1 VLESADVESSSESY
15 AARFAVGFA
24 VASSTRTVRDVM
36 TRDPFVLEP
45 EDSLMKALE
54 IMRLH
59 GVRRIPIVLAG
70 MLVGLLAEGDLKRA
84 QPSILS
90 ESQDD
95 FNRIMDGT
103 PISRIMIQNPM
114 TIAPD
119 LPLLT
124 AAETLHT
131 MKFGALP
138 VVEDGKVVGILT
150 DSDLL
155 RALVDILRA
164 G

>member
-1 VLESADVESSSESY
+1 M
-15 AARFAVGFA
+15 
-24 VASSTRTVRDVM
+24 ASSTRTVRDVM

-70 MLVGLLAEGDLKRA
+70 MLVGLLAEGDVKRA

-95 FNRIMDGT
+95 FNRIMDET

-138 VVEDGKVVGILT
+138 VVEDGKVIGILT

-155 RALVDILRA
+155 RTLVEILRA
-164 G
+164 P